1 MDPTSGTSF
10 TLTNPD
16 WFSANGGGQAGQVLE
31 LGYEM
36 SYDGDTEP
44 SVVSLSF
51 NGQDLCTVSGVTSA
65 TTTESQTS
73 TSETTTLSPPS
84 SGTFVKT

>member
-1 MDPTSGTSF
+1 M
-10 TLTNPD
+10 TNPD

-36 SYDGDTEP
+36 RYDGDIEP
-44 SVVSLSF
+44 DIVSLSF
-51 NGQDLCTVSGVTSA
+51 NGQDLCTDSGVTSA

-73 TSETTTLSPPS
+73 SSETTTLSPPS
-84 SGTFVKT
+84 SGTILITLFF